1 MMTANYSRK
10 WMMAGL
16 LAFSAFTSPVMAQH
30 NGLVDMSHSKEA
42 RMVNMPLGSTRWTGG
57 FWGGRFKVFSET
69 SLWDMWKTCR
79 RNSGKYEKYRLYL
92 FENAVCSF

>member
-69 SLWDMWKTCR
+69 SLKANIGD
-79 RNSGKYEKYRLYL
+79 LL
-92 FENAVCSF
+92 FMMAICINGLRHVLRFMQ

>member
-57 FWGGRFKVFSET
+57 FWGGRFKVFF
-69 SLWDMWKTCR
+69 
-79 RNSGKYEKYRLYL
+79 RNLALGYVENLGYTRGIARLP
-92 FENAVCSF
+92 

>member
-42 RMVNMPLGSTRWTGG
+42 RMVNMPLGSTR
-57 FWGGRFKVFSET
+57 
-69 SLWDMWKTCR
+69 
-79 RNSGKYEKYRLYL
+79 
-92 FENAVCSF
+92 

>member
-16 LAFSAFTSPVMAQH
+16 LAFSAFTSPVMAQY

-42 RMVNMPLGSTRWTGG
+42 KMVNMPLGSTRWTGG
-57 FWGGRFKVFSET
+57 FWGDRFKVFSET
-69 SLWDMWKTCR
+69 SLWDMWKTWDTP
-79 RNSGKYEKYRLYL
+79 EVLQ
-92 FENAVCSF
+92 FMH

>member
-57 FWGGRFKVFSET
+57 FGVADSRSFQKPRFGICGNLGYT
-69 SLWDMWKTCR
+69 R
-79 RNSGKYEKYRLYL
+79 GIARLP
-92 FENAVCSF
+92 

>member
-16 LAFSAFTSPVMAQH
+16 LAFSAFTSPVMAQY

-57 FWGGRFKVFSET
+57 FGVTDSRSFQKPHFGI
-69 SLWDMWKTCR
+69 C
-79 RNSGKYEKYRLYL
+79 GKPGIPRGVAW
-92 FENAVCSF
+92 FP

>member
-42 RMVNMPLGSTRWTGG
+42 RMVNMPLGWPIQGLFRNLALGYVENLGYTRGIA
-57 FWGGRFKVFSET
+57 
-69 SLWDMWKTCR
+69 
-79 RNSGKYEKYRLYL
+79 RLP
-92 FENAVCSF
+92 